1 MSPEEQA
8 ALDALADV
16 LAFYKARVVIPP
28 ATNYKRQNITRSSKR
43 GKQ

>member
-8 ALDALADV
+8 AFDALADV

-28 ATNYKRQNITRSSKR
+28 VTDCKRQNIISSR
-43 GKQ
+43 GSKQ